1 MGWVILLTKNLNEN
15 GVLAMM
21 RGIAGGR
28 ETFGWFFSLL
38 VVFTVAAVG
47 QTAPAVGSAPQPLK
61 DAHLVGVRAQLNKS
75 MNAKK
80 LKVGDAVVANPEAKV
95 HLADGV
101 DLKTNSELMGHVD
114 TVKPS
119 VDGGN
124 SAISVTF
131 DKAQLKD
138 GREIPIKATILWIG
152 QPPNEVNPTVTMAP
166 ADRTTPGVGEEAGG
180 SDVPPQQGYQGA
192 EIAGMVHHPL
202 SSGGSQLPPG
212 LSLQANAIPGVNFSS
227 DMGRSDSGWFRSN
240 GKNVFVPG
248 GTVMAF
254 AIVILGTP

>member
-1 MGWVILLTKNLNEN
+1 VGYSGGENLNGN
-15 GVLAMM
+15 CGAMM

-28 ETFGWFFSLL
+28 QMIGWVLSLL
-38 VVFTVAAVG
+38 MVFTVAAMG
-47 QTAPAVGSAPQPLK
+47 QAAPGAAGGTAQPLQN
-61 DAHLVGVRAQLNKS
+61 AHLVGVRAQLNKS
-75 MNAKK
+75 LNAKK
-80 LKVGDAVVANPEAKV
+80 AKVGDVVVANPEAKV

-101 DLKTNSELMGHVD
+101 DLKTNSELIGHVD

-138 GREIPIKATILWIG
+138 GRLIPIKATILWIG
-152 QPPNEVNPTVTMAP
+152 QPPNEVNPTLTMAP

-192 EIAGMVHHPL
+192 EIAGMARHPL

-212 LSLQANAIPGVNFSS
+212 LSLQTNAIPDVNFSS